1 MDDPHDEDP
10 NDVVKDMLEGNK
22 LDNYEVIINRGEA
35 IKAGIKL
42 LNKGD
47 ILLVLGKG
55 HESVIIMGKERIPF
69 NDKEEVLKI
78 IGEQ

>member
-10 NDVVKDMLEGNK
+10 MMVVEDMLEGNK
-22 LDNYEVIINRGEA
+22 LDNYEVIINRKEA
-35 IKAGIKL
+35 IRKGISYL
-42 LNKGD
+42 EHND

-55 HESVIIMGKERIPF
+55 HESVIIIGKEKIPF
-69 NDKEEVLKI
+69 NDKEAVLEI